1 MQVLLFTKMKK
12 TLIKEIEITA
22 DKVVLKGNLSI
33 PKNAK
38 AIILFAHGS
47 GSSRFSPRNQYV
59 AQVLYK
65 AGLAT
70 LLMDLL
76 TKEEELIDE
85 QTGEI
90 RFNIEFLA
98 DRLIGATKWLKKNSE
113 AKKLAVGYFGSST
126 GAGAALIAAAKYP
139 ADIKT
144 IVSRGG
150 RPDLAM
156 PYLKKVKASVLL
168 IVGGND
174 IPVIRMNKEAMKQL
188 SIEKKLEIVP
198 GATHLF
204 EEPGKLEEVAKLAAG
219 WFTKHM

>member
-1 MQVLLFTKMKK
+1 MQALLFIKMKK

-59 AQVLYK
+59 AQVLHK

-85 QTGEI
+85 QTGEL

-98 DRLIGATKWLKKNSE
+98 DRLIGATKWLKKNS
-113 AKKLAVGYFGSST
+113 KTKNLAVGYFGSST

-139 ADIKT
+139 TDIKT

-174 IPVIRMNKEAMKQL
+174 TPVIGMNEEAMKQL
-188 SIEKKLEIVP
+188 SVEKKLEIVP

-204 EEPGKLEEVAKLAAG
+204 EEPGKLEEVAQLAAD

>member
-1 MQVLLFTKMKK
+1 MQVLFYTKMKK
-12 TLIKEIEITA
+12 TLIKEIEITV

-59 AQVLYK
+59 AQVLRK

-85 QTGEI
+85 QTGEL

-98 DRLIGATKWLKKNSE
+98 DRLIGAAKWLKKNS
-113 AKKLAVGYFGSST
+113 KTKNLAVGYFGSST

-174 IPVIRMNKEAMKQL
+174 TPVIGMNEEAMKQL
-188 SIEKKLEIVP
+188 SVEKKLEIVP

-204 EEPGKLEEVAKLAAG
+204 EEPGKLEEVAQLAAD

>member
-85 QTGEI
+85 QTGEL

-98 DRLIGATKWLKKNSE
+98 DRLIGATTWLKKNSE

-174 IPVIRMNKEAMKQL
+174 IPVIRMNKEAMKHL

-198 GATHLF
+198 GANHLF

>member
-85 QTGEI
+85 QTGEL

-98 DRLIGATKWLKKNSE
+98 DRLIGATTWLKKNSE

>member
-1 MQVLLFTKMKK
+1 MQVLFYTKMKK

-22 DKVVLKGNLSI
+22 DNVVLKGNLSI

-47 GSSRFSPRNQYV
+47 GSSRFSSRNQYV
-59 AQVLYK
+59 AQVLRK

-85 QTGEI
+85 QTGEL
-90 RFNIEFLA
+90 RFNIKFLA
-98 DRLIGATKWLKKNSE
+98 DRLIGAAKWLKKNP
-113 AKKLAVGYFGSST
+113 KTKNLTVGYFGSST

-174 IPVIRMNKEAMKQL
+174 TPVIGMNEEAMKQL
-188 SIEKKLEIVP
+188 SVEKKLEIVP

-204 EEPGKLEEVAKLAAG
+204 EEPGKLEEVAQLAAD

>member
-1 MQVLLFTKMKK
+1 METKEVEIKINKK
-12 TLIKEIEITA
+12 TI
-22 DKVVLKGNLSI
+22 KGNLNVPENS
-33 PKNAK
+33 K
-38 AIILFAHGS
+38 AIVLFAHGS

-59 AQVLYK
+59 AGILNK

-76 TKEEELIDE
+76 TKEEEIIDE
-85 QTGEI
+85 QTGEL
-90 RFNIEFLA
+90 RFDIEFLA
-98 DRLIGATKWLKKNSE
+98 NRLIDATKWLKKNTE
-113 AKKLAVGYFGSST
+113 TKNLVIGYFGSST

-139 ADIKT
+139 NYIKT

-168 IVGGND
+168 IVGGD
-174 IPVIRMNKEAMKQL
+174 DVEVIKMNERALKEL
-188 SIEKKLEIVP
+188 NTEKKIEIIS

-204 EEPGKLEEVAKLAAG
+204 EEPNKLEEVAKLATD
-219 WFTKHM
+219 WFKNNL

>member
-1 MQVLLFTKMKK
+1 MQVLFYTKMKK
-12 TLIKEIEITA
+12 TLIKEIEITV

-59 AQVLYK
+59 AQVLRK

-85 QTGEI
+85 QTGEL

-98 DRLIGATKWLKKNSE
+98 DRLIGAAKWLKKNS
-113 AKKLAVGYFGSST
+113 KTKNLAVGYFGSST

-174 IPVIRMNKEAMKQL
+174 TPVIGMNEEAMKQL
-188 SIEKKLEIVP
+188 SVEKKLEIVP

-204 EEPGKLEEVAKLAAG
+204 EEPGKLEEVAQLAAD
-219 WFTKHM
+219 WFTKHI

>member
-85 QTGEI
+85 QTGEL

-98 DRLIGATKWLKKNSE
+98 DRLIGATTWLKKNSE

-174 IPVIRMNKEAMKQL
+174 IPVIRMNKEAMKHL

>member
-59 AQVLYK
+59 AQVLRK

-85 QTGEI
+85 QTGEL

-98 DRLIGATKWLKKNSE
+98 DRLIGATKWLKKNS
-113 AKKLAVGYFGSST
+113 KTKNLAVGYFGSST
-126 GAGAALIAAAKYP
+126 GAGAALIAAARYP

-174 IPVIRMNKEAMKQL
+174 TPVIGMNEEAMKQL
-188 SIEKKLEIVP
+188 SVEKKLEIVP

-204 EEPGKLEEVAKLAAG
+204 EEPGKLEEVAQLAAD

>member
-1 MQVLLFTKMKK
+1 MKK

-98 DRLIGATKWLKKNSE
+98 DRLIGATTWLKKNSE

-174 IPVIRMNKEAMKQL
+174 IPVIRMNKEAMKHL

>member
-1 MQVLLFTKMKK
+1 MKK
-12 TLIKEIEITA
+12 TLIKEIEITV

-47 GSSRFSPRNQYV
+47 GSSRFSPRNQCV
-59 AQVLYK
+59 AQVLRK

-85 QTGEI
+85 QTGEL

-98 DRLIGATKWLKKNSE
+98 DRLIGAAKWLKKNS
-113 AKKLAVGYFGSST
+113 KTKNLAVGYFGSST

-174 IPVIRMNKEAMKQL
+174 TPVIGMNEEAMKQL
-188 SIEKKLEIVP
+188 SVEKKLEIVP

-204 EEPGKLEEVAKLAAG
+204 EEPGKLEEVAQLAAD